1 MITADNITLR
11 SARWTV
17 KQAER
22 VRRRTVGR
30 KLNVREQRVVSEML
44 GRLAVARRDLE
55 RLGQ

>member
-11 SARWTV
+11 SARWTF